1 MIAILLRLLQFFY
14 PFSFQQ
20 CAKLARLGMALGL
33 AATQFAATGLAAQSN
48 PNPPIK
54 MMVLGDSL
62 TAGEGA
68 SGFQSY
74 RGHLYQ
80 LLTAEGH
87 KVDFVGSQRSPNM
100 VEADEDHEGHSG
112 YTIGP
117 DNARYCSTVNNELAC
132 GPERYNLF
140 DNVEQ
145 WLKQNPP
152 DIILLNIGINDL
164 LPQTVTVGSA
174 GIDRQV
180 DPDRAPQRLQNLVKR
195 IRAFAPKAKIVT
207 SSLLQ
212 VRWRDGSAWEQYRAV
227 NAMAQQLGQNRD
239 DDMYFTDLNA
249 VSLNN
254 NDFYDSLHLT
264 NAGANKVA
272 KAWFDVLNPVL
283 KRWAFAPPKALLAD
297 GALGEGAS
305 AAGPEATSCANNL
318 LKNATFG
325 DGLANWEDWGGAT
338 MTEEA
343 HMGRAMQI
351 GPSVGGAGQM
361 VPAVAASSYT
371 LSVWAKRT
379 GKPVWAGFGI
389 AFWDSGNS
397 KLAMYS
403 VEEIASTY
411 TAYTIT
417 AVAPWGATRAQVWAW
432 TNGEEGNLFVD
443 DICLLPT
450 WMAQRSSTAV
460 ASAATPVPVPAAP
473 KLAVATPAPAA
484 VVAKPAVKPAAVV
497 KPAAKPV
504 VQPAAK
510 KQVRPTPTPVRKR

>member
-1 MIAILLRLLQFFY
+1 MAAGLRW
-14 PFSFQQ
+14 
-20 CAKLARLGMALGL
+20 GMALGL
-33 AATQFAATGLAAQSN
+33 AMGQFTTTGLAAQSN

-54 MMVLGDSL
+54 IMVLGDSL

-152 DIILLNIGINDL
+152 DVILLHVGINDL
-164 LPQTVTVGSA
+164 LPQTVTVGGA

-195 IRAFAPKAKIVT
+195 IRAFAPKAKLVT

-212 VRWRDGSAWEQYRAV
+212 VRWRDGSTWEQYRAV

-239 DDMYFTDLNA
+239 DGMYFADLNA
-249 VSLNN
+249 VSLSNG
-254 NDFYDSLHLT
+254 DFYDSLHLT

-272 KAWFDVLNPVL
+272 KAWFEVVNPIL
-283 KRWAFAPPKALLAD
+283 KRWTFAQPKALSVDASLV
-297 GALGEGAS
+297 ENAS
-305 AAGPEATSCANNL
+305 ATSPESNSCANNL

-343 HMGRAMQI
+343 HLGRAMQI

-361 VPAVAASSYT
+361 VPAIAASSYT
-371 LSVWAKRT
+371 LAVWAKRT

-403 VEEIASTY
+403 IEDIASTY

-417 AVAPWGATRAQVWAW
+417 AVAPWGSTRAQVWAW
-432 TNGEEGNLFVD
+432 TNGEEGNLFID

-450 WMAQRSSTAV
+450 WMAQRSNTAV
-460 ASAATPVPVPAAP
+460 ASAVTPVPVPAETKPAVTAIP
-473 KLAVATPAPAA
+473 AARPVVAAVA
-484 VVAKPAVKPAAVV
+484 AKPAVAAVV
-497 KPAAKPV
+497 KPAAKPTARPV
-504 VQPAAK
+504 VQPAVK
-510 KQVRPTPTPVRKR
+510 KQVRPAPTPVRKR